1 MMNYTDSYFEIA
13 VSGKEAIA
21 RISQLN
27 SYYLPNILI
36 AGATKESK
44 LPILENRFMDNK
56 TYIYVCVNKAC
67 KMPET
72 DVAKAVAKMKK
83 VY

>member
-1 MMNYTDSYFEIA
+1 ML
-13 VSGKEAIA
+13 SGKEALTKTN
-21 RISQLN
+21 QLQ

-44 LPILENRFMDNK
+44 LPLLENRFVADE

-67 KMPET
+67 KRPET
-72 DVAKAVAKMKK
+72 DIALVLAEIRKP
-83 VY
+83 

>member
-1 MMNYTDSYFEIA
+1 MLNYTDNYFEVA

-21 RISQLN
+21 KTNQLQ

-44 LPILENRFMDNK
+44 LPILENRFAEDE

-72 DVAKAVAKMKK
+72 DAAVAVSKIKNSL
-83 VY
+83 